1 MSRFY
6 DPVSS
11 GTVAIAP
18 PRRLDDAE
26 EDTVAHAFAEA
37 ECPTRLET
45 GAGVG
50 DGTVPAN
57 ISIAGRARRAAS
69 RGASR
74 RRACE
79 STSLGLHLYRRD
91 ERAAQRCGRAEEHRR
106 DLDLQVRSP
115 SGPTRTLHLDFQKH
129 VKKVTM
135 KRKGDKR
142 SPPYEADHHRS
153 GALQRR
159 QAPSRGC
166 LMGHGADFA
175 RGAARPLKYSVD

>member
-6 DPVSS
+6 DPVPS

-57 ISIAGRARRAAS
+57 ISITPGAHGEHGRFAWS
-69 RGASR
+69 EQEKDDDG
-74 RRACE
+74 E
-79 STSLGLHLYRRD
+79 STRVWVYIFIDRMSALPSD
-91 ERAAQRCGRAEEHRR
+91 AAELKSTDR

-135 KRKGDKR
+135 KRKGDKLTLTLYKLR
-142 SPPYEADHHRS
+142 TTIQLW
-153 GALQRR
+153 GQLQRER
-159 QAPSRGC
+159 RSAE
-166 LMGHGADFA
+166 
-175 RGAARPLKYSVD
+175 PLDV